1 MRECGCLCVCMF
13 VCVHVCACVRAS
25 FVCVCVRACMR
36 VRVCVASGLS
46 DVFLV
51 DFVPDLHFN
60 LVPVIVSVSSDC
72 DVTV

>member
-1 MRECGCLCVCMF
+1 MGVCVCAC
-13 VCVHVCACVRAS
+13 VCVYVCACVRTCVCVCVCVCACVRA
-25 FVCVCVRACMR
+25 CVH
-36 VRVCVASGLS
+36 VCVASGLS

-51 DFVPDLHFN
+51 DFVPNLRFN